1 MWPEVKTAKEEN
13 RRELKL
19 SGSGVRKRFEEN
31 AGKLDETIFQLAALN
46 LLDINDTPLDVI
58 SPKIADLKHLQSL
71 LLFRNRIVEIPGEIG
86 QLSALKVL
94 DLSGNKIERVP
105 SEVGQL
111 KALTTVNLSGNLLK
125 EVDLSSLEN
134 LIVCNLSSNQLEK
147 FPELPFSKLEVQ
159 HLAEINLEKN
169 QITEIPSTLVK
180 QNGLRVL
187 NVAENRIELVPQ
199 FLVKCPRLKEINLK
213 ENPLKDKRLKK
224 LVEQCRS
231 KQVLDYVEKN
241 GHVAPA
247 TSKANSNQEAP
258 GSDPAE
264 TDEPK
269 GPAEIRPKITVIAAT
284 ESARRVTFSPEAKEL
299 RPHVLH
305 CIVRDYAI
313 GSMKKFLQL
322 QNDLHDNECGKRE
335 FATIA
340 THDLAKVKGDLR
352 YQADLSE
359 QIEIT
364 PLNGKSKVT
373 AAKYYEDL
381 RQQAEAIRKEKKRNT
396 YSGVHKFIN
405 LLKGEVFVFFSD
417 EDKKVI
423 SLPPLTNCDETKVG
437 PETRD
442 LLLEVTSSVSAEC
455 CRKVMLA
462 LLKGLL
468 LLDVTVTK
476 TVTVEGKKKGK
487 GKSGGSVTR
496 VVYDKKAELNVE
508 QVRMFDGDGNFHS
521 VFPGKGELSFGE
533 DENIDVEFSG

>member
-19 SGSGVRKRFEEN
+19 SGAGARKRFEEN
-31 AGKLDETIFQLAALN
+31 SGQLDETIFQLSALN
-46 LLDINDTPLDVI
+46 LLDVNDSPLDVI

-71 LLFRNRIVEIPGEIG
+71 LLFRNRIVEIPAEIG
-86 QLSALKVL
+86 RLSALKVL

-105 SEVGQL
+105 GEIGQL
-111 KALTTVNLSGNLLK
+111 KTLTTINLSGNLLK
-125 EVDLSSLEN
+125 EADLSALEG
-134 LIVCNLSSNQLEK
+134 LIIINLSSNQLER
-147 FPELPFSKLEVQ
+147 FPELPLSKLEVQ
-159 HLAEINLEKN
+159 HLSDINLEKN
-169 QITEIPSTLVK
+169 QIREIPAGLVK
-180 QNGLRVL
+180 QNGLKTL
-187 NVAENRIELVPQ
+187 NVAENKIELVPQ

-247 TSKANSNQEAP
+247 NASSSSNFAQEAE
-258 GSDPAE
+258 S
-264 TDEPK
+264 DEPK
-269 GPAEIRPKITVIAAT
+269 GPAEIRPKITVLKPAD
-284 ESARRVTFSPEAKEL
+284 SARRVSFSPEAKQL

-305 CIVRDYAI
+305 CIVRDFTI

-340 THDLAKVKGDLR
+340 THDLAKIKGDLR

-405 LLKGEVFVFFSD
+405 LLKGEVFVFFAD

-437 PETRD
+437 PETRH

-455 CRKVMLA
+455 ARKVMLA

-468 LLDVTVTK
+468 LLDVTVTR
-476 TVTVEGKKKGK
+476 VAPEGKKKGGK
-487 GKSGGSVTR
+487 GKAGGGSSR
-496 VVYDKKAELNVE
+496 VVYDKNAELSVE
-508 QVRMFDGDGNFHS
+508 QVRLFDGDGNFHS
-521 VFPGKGELSFGE
+521 VFPGKGELEFGE
-533 DENIDVEFSG
+533 DENIDVEFGGC

>member
-19 SGSGVRKRFEEN
+19 SGSGARKRFEEN
-31 AGKLDETIFQLAALN
+31 SGSLDETIFQLSALN
-46 LLDINDTPLDVI
+46 LLDINDSPLDVI
-58 SPKIADLKHLQSL
+58 SPKIANLKHLQSL

-94 DLSGNKIERVP
+94 DLSGNKIERAP
-105 SEVGQL
+105 AEIGQL
-111 KALTTVNLSGNLLK
+111 KTLTTINLSGNLLK
-125 EVDLSSLEN
+125 EADLSALEA
-134 LIVCNLSSNQLEK
+134 LIICNLSSNQLEK
-147 FPELPFSKLEVQ
+147 FPELPLSKLEVQ
-159 HLAEINLEKN
+159 HLSEINLEKN
-169 QITEIPSTLVK
+169 QIREIPASLVK
-180 QNGLRVL
+180 QNGLKTL
-187 NVAENRIELVPQ
+187 NVAENKIELVPQ

-213 ENPLKDKRLKK
+213 ENPMKDKRLKK

-247 TSKANSNQEAP
+247 NSSGSNSTQEAQP
-258 GSDPAE
+258 ES
-264 TDEPK
+264 DEPK
-269 GPAEIRPKITVIAAT
+269 GPAEIRPKITVLAPAQ
-284 ESARRVTFSPEAKEL
+284 SARRVSFTPEAKEL
-299 RPHVLH
+299 RPYVLH
-305 CIVRDYAI
+305 CIVRDFTI
-313 GSMKKFLQL
+313 SSMKKFLQL

-340 THDLAKVKGDLR
+340 THDLAKIKGDLR

-373 AAKYYEDL
+373 AAKYYDDL

-405 LLKGEVFVFFSD
+405 LLKGEVFVFFAD

-437 PETRD
+437 PETHQ

-468 LLDVTVTK
+468 LLDVTVTR
-476 TVTVEGKKKGK
+476 TAPEGKKKGGK
-487 GKSGGSVTR
+487 GKAGASAIR
-496 VVYDKKAELNVE
+496 IVYDKSAELSVE
-508 QVRMFDGDGNFHS
+508 QVRLFDGDGNFHS
-521 VFPGKGELSFGE
+521 VFPGKGELAFGE
-533 DENIDVEFSG
+533 DENIDVEFA